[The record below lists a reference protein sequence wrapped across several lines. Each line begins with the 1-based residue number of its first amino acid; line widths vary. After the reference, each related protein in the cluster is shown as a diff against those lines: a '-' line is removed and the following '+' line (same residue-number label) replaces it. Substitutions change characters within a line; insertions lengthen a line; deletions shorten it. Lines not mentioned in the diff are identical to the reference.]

1 MVSYTMEVEDD
12 GPSSRGGEMGGGRR
26 RHAFWVYDLELPEAF
41 RPQPVDGEVAEFKL
55 LPWREVAEIVE
66 RGVVQGPE
74 GFKYNCNLVVID
86 WLLRTGR
93 IDPDHPDYLEL
104 CTGLHAV
111 FP

>member
-1 MVSYTMEVEDD
+1 
-12 GPSSRGGEMGGGRR
+12 
-26 RHAFWVYDLELPEAF
+26 
-41 RPQPVDGEVAEFKL
+41 VAEFIE

-66 RGVVQGPE
+66 RGPVEGPE

-86 WLLRTGR
+86 WLIRTGR